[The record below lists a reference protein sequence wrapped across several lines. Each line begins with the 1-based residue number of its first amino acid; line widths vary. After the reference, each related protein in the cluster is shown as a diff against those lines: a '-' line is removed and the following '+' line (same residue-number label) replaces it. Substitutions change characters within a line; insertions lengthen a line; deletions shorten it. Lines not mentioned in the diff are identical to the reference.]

1 MKLIKILK
9 IDKILAINTSSLF
22 LIYFLNFCI
31 SIIIL
36 PKLISNYGIT
46 NWGKITF
53 SQLIINYYIWFID
66 WSFPQYAC
74 NLISINENNTIKR
87 NNIFN
92 KTINAQLL
100 LFSLSALLLIICYF
114 IFNLNKNIYLY
125 SILILL
131 GSFLQPYWYLN
142 GRERIYESAL
152 FQLLNKLIFT
162 YFIFSFIPKNDYIS
176 NYFLFFG
183 LANILTGI
191 ICMTRIKI
199 HYKEEFNFINHKQIL
214 SHLKESYLL
223 FNSSIL
229 GNITTS
235 TLPFLINYFYL
246 PDKLGIYNIADRIK
260 NLTIQIFNPLS
271 HSIFP
276 RMSKYYIS
284 DKPKGNRILIRIASI
299 SILLGIIIFIL
310 SNIFINDIIIYFSKN
325 NTYEI
330 TRILRVL
337 LISFLSNIL
346 YEIVVNQYL
355 TINQYYKEINKAK
368 LIIFVSSILF
378 GIPLISTFGI
388 FGAALTNLIYEITG
402 LIYVLFIFLKTK
414 NI

>member
-22 LIYFLNFCI
+22 LIYFINFCI

-46 NWGKITF
+46 NWGKIAF
-53 SQLIINYYIWFID
+53 SQLIINYFIWFID

-74 NLISINENNTIKR
+74 NLISINENNPNER
-87 NNIFN
+87 NNIF
-92 KTINAQLL
+92 KETINAQLL
-100 LFSLSALLLIICYF
+100 LFCLSSLLLIICYF

-162 YFIFSFIPKNDYIS
+162 FFIFNFTRMDDQIS

-183 LANILTGI
+183 FANIITGI
-191 ICMTRIKI
+191 ICISRIMN
-199 HYKEEFNFINHKQIL
+199 HYKEAFNFINYKRTL
-214 SHLKESYLL
+214 SHLKKSYLL

-229 GNITTS
+229 GNVTTS

-276 RMSKYYIS
+276 RMSKYYNT
-284 DKPKGNRILIRIASI
+284 DKQKGNIILIRVTLLSL
-299 SILLGIIIFIL
+299 LLGIIIFIF
-310 SNIFINDIIIYFSKN
+310 SNIFINDIIFYFSKN
-325 NTYEI
+325 NTDEI
-330 TRILRVL
+330 NRILRIL
-337 LISFLSNIL
+337 LISFLSNIS
-346 YEIVVNQYL
+346 YEILVNQYL
-355 TINQYYKEINKAK
+355 TVNHYYKEINKAK
-368 LIIFVSSILF
+368 FIIFVSSISF
-378 GIPLISTFGI
+378 GIPLISSFGI

-402 LIYVLFIFLKTK
+402 LIYVVYIFIKTK
-414 NI
+414 KI